1 MNDPRHEPTPQETAD
16 LVARSFFG
24 VTDEGARQRVILQ
37 LLTSVVWLTLL
48 VPAIFYL
55 RFGRV
60 GPLGWGTTVFFD
72 VYCLLAAVGLYFR
85 PRTEYHTRVRARG
98 DWLDRVGAFW
108 LVGCTFGPLTGWV
121 FTTGTFPIT
130 QGSWRWL
137 YAARFLFAAALPIL
151 LALPLTRYARGRAAW
166 VALPL
171 LFGVTAL
178 PVSTATYVTRDLWD
192 GPAVLEDPT
201 TGRSYL
207 HLKHTGRVLGDA
219 R

>member
-1 MNDPRHEPTPQETAD
+1 MDDPRHDPTPQETAD

-24 VTDEGARQRVILQ
+24 VRDEGARQRVILQ
-37 LLTSVVWLTLL
+37 LLTSVVGLTLL

-55 RFGRV
+55 RFGEV

-72 VYCLLAAVGLYFR
+72 AYCLLAAVGLYFR
-85 PRTEYHTRVRARG
+85 PLTEYHTEVRARD

-108 LVGCTFGPLTGWV
+108 LVGCTFGPLIGWV
-121 FTTGTFPIT
+121 FTTGTFPVT

-137 YAARFLFAAALPIL
+137 YGLRVFFAAVVPLL

-178 PVSTATYVTRDLWD
+178 PVSTATNATRDLLD
-192 GPAVLEDPT
+192 GPAVWEDPT
-201 TGRSYL
+201 HDRPRL
-207 HLKHTGRVLGDA
+207 HLRHTRRVLDDA